1 MSKTPAPT
9 GRPSLFRGKN
19 RTHLVSAFLTPEG
32 WRAFYAAQKRL
43 ATLATLYMVEGK
55 RWRQADVSHG
65 DTIEFLALGEKK
77 VETIFRQRKVAA
89 A

>member
-1 MSKTPAPT
+1 MKKTGPPT

-19 RTHLVSAFLTPEG
+19 RSHLVSAFLTPDG

-65 DTIEFLALGEKK
+65 DTIEYLALGHDK
-77 VETIFRQRKVAA
+77 VEVMFRQRAA
-89 A
+89 AA